1 MPHAGRLFRGGDVAA
16 RRLEEAHDGVVRE
29 IRGVREVDDDLRAG
43 KSFGKPFSG
52 DGVDAGVGRR
62 RDHLMALLTQVRH
75 DLAADEAGA
84 ADNNDLHVCFSM
96 RGVVDGGRLV
106 EDGPED
112 FVAPSKLP

>member
-1 MPHAGRLFRGGDVAA
+1 MPHAGCLFRGHEVAA
-16 RRLEEAHDGVVRE
+16 RGLEECHDGVVRE
-29 IRGVREVDDDLRAG
+29 IRGVGEVDHDLCPG
-43 KSFGKPFSG
+43 NGLGEPFAG
-52 DGVDAGVGRR
+52 DGVDAGVGGRS
-62 RDHLMALLTQVRH
+62 DDLMALLTQVRD

-112 FVAPSKLP
+112 FAEPSKLP